1 MTPGWVSLV
10 LLMGWFVLA
19 GSALRARQ
27 LSARKTVTYALVW
40 GAILFAVAA
49 AFTAMGQHARP

>member
-10 LLMGWFVLA
+10 LLTGWLVLA

-49 AFTAMGQHARP
+49 AFTAMG